1 MNSKE
6 IMKYSYVA
14 ELNYEAFLMTQNFV
28 LDQLVRN
35 NMILISLEEENENEE
50 TSEWVGFVKT
60 MKIFINKKFG
70 ITNERLSIT
79 NDRLDRLEAKMEAGQ
94 AKMEASLE
102 AIMNELKEKKWT

>member
-1 MNSKE
+1 MC
-6 IMKYSYVA
+6 
-14 ELNYEAFLMTQNFV
+14 QNIEV
-28 LDQLVRN
+28 LQYIRLTKNNRMLV
-35 NMILISLEEENENEE
+35 SLEETVENEE

-70 ITNERLSIT
+70 ITNERLAIT

-102 AIMNELKEKKWT
+102 AIINELKEKK